1 MELSLLLKE
10 LSVILLGYA
19 LGCFSTGY
27 YLVRWRTGQDLR
39 RLGSGATGGRN
50 VGRVLGWPGA
60 VLTGLGDVLKGALAV
75 WLAFYFGLSLW
86 GAALTMVTAL
96 LGHLWPAQLG
106 FRGGKGLSAAFGGA
120 LVFDYRFTL
129 GVAVLALLM
138 GALTRR
144 FRFTAGFMLVIAL
157 APAAAVLVGLALPG
171 VAGVAAV
178 AILILYAHRA
188 NIRVLF
194 APGARGK

>member
-1 MELSLLLKE
+1 MDFPALFRELM
-10 LSVILLGYA
+10 VILLGYA
-19 LGCFSTGY
+19 LGCFATGY

-39 RLGSGATGGRN
+39 QLGSGATGGRN
-50 VGRVLGWPGA
+50 AGRVLGWPGA

-86 GAALTMVTAL
+86 GAALTMVAAL

-171 VAGVAAV
+171 VAGVAAI

-188 NIRVLF
+188 NIRALF
-194 APGARGK
+194 MPAARGK